1 MPPSYP
7 LPYRSVNGKG
17 VSSVDNQHRIYWID
31 VTSAVR
37 RGDNTITVA
46 FANPAA
52 SLSSRSFI
60 IRWANAQR
68 DAYPYE
74 VGDQTCWAP
83 FKDTHRAFIRKAQN
97 GFGWDWGPAFV
108 RIVNRW

>member
-1 MPPSYP
+1 MIC
-7 LPYRSVNGKG
+7 SVNGMR
-17 VSSVDNQHRIYWID
+17 VADVDNQHRIYWID

-37 RGDNTITVA
+37 TGTNTIVVE
-46 FANPAA
+46 FANQAA
-52 SLSSRSFI
+52 YPTCVFFI
-60 IRWANAQR
+60 PSVANAIR

-74 VGDQTCWAP
+74 VDDQTCWAP

-108 RIVNRW
+108 LDGFLNYG